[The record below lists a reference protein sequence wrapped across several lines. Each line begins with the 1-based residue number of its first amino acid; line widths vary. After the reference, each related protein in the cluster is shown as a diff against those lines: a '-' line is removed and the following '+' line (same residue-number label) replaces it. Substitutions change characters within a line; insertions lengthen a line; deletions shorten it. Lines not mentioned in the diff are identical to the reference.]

1 MPTLLPKYKRQS
13 GYNKPVTDLFQVI
26 ATDLS
31 PIQPTWYVNSVTDK
45 RVHESHPKL
54 HNLILELRTLRS
66 TYMIRVPP
74 NLNFEID
81 DAEDEWLYKTD
92 SLDFVHC
99 RYLFHGIRNWP
110 KLFDQAMRY
119 LFSTHRLFLLLC

>member
-1 MPTLLPKYKRQS
+1 
-13 GYNKPVTDLFQVI
+13 
-26 ATDLS
+26 
-31 PIQPTWYVNSVTDK
+31 
-45 RVHESHPKL
+45 
-54 HNLILELRTLRS
+54 
-66 TYMIRVPP
+66 MIRVPP

-110 KLFDQAMRY
+110 KLLDQAMRY
-119 LFSTHRLFLLLC
+119 VVVTLLFFCCDLLIAWLKGSQAGWLD